1 MTKRDLT
8 LRYKIEERTG
18 DLLSRAAKT
27 AESAGESNLKSSQVK
42 ALLRQVQT
50 GNGVEHVCNWLRYQ
64 SARVGEW
71 NDTGLA
77 DAVLT
82 DIAALKVEAE
92 TLAEALCP
100 EQVEEELGHVWL
112 ALVQRYAGY
121 LHRKFVALKK
131 DETDEE

>member
-18 DLLSRAAKT
+18 DLLSRAVKT
-27 AESAGESNLKSSQVK
+27 AERAGESDLKSSQVK

-64 SARVGEW
+64 SARVYEW

-77 DAVLT
+77 NAVLT
-82 DIAALKVEAE
+82 DIAALKVEAK
-92 TLAEALCP
+92 TLAKALYP